1 MIEHEEPDWHMGGDA
16 CVARARPAT
25 LRDAVH
31 DLRGRRKLPVARAR
45 RPDPDQDVLDRIA
58 AGDTRGALRRLM
70 DRHGDAV
77 YRYCGTALRDRWL
90 AEDVHQQVF
99 IEAFRDLPRFAGRST
114 VRTWLFGIAR
124 HRVLDAAKART
135 RNQAHV
141 EIDGQ
146 ADAPDPTP
154 APGELLDRA
163 RMGEALAA
171 CLTELDEKSRDA
183 VVLRFQ
189 HGFTFEQMAEICG
202 EKSGTLQ
209 VRVARALPV
218 LRARLEL
225 RTGGF

>member
-1 MIEHEEPDWHMGGDA
+1 MIEDEEADWYMGGDA
-16 CVARARPAT
+16 CVAPAQPAT

-31 DLRGRRKLPVARAR
+31 DLRGRQELPVARAP
-45 RPDPDQDVLDRIA
+45 RPDPDRDLLDQVA

-77 YRYCGTALRDRWL
+77 YRYCATALHDRCL

-114 VRTWLFGIAR
+114 LRTWLFGIAR

-141 EIDGQ
+141 EVDGQ
-146 ADAPDPTP
+146 ADSPDPAP

-163 RMGEALAA
+163 RLREALAA
-171 CLTELDEKSRDA
+171 CLAELDEKSRNA

-218 LRARLEL
+218 LRARLEQ

>member
-1 MIEHEEPDWHMGGDA
+1 MSEDEERDWYMGGDA
-16 CVARARPAT
+16 CVARAQPVT
-25 LRDAVH
+25 LRDAMH
-31 DLRGRRKLPVARAR
+31 DLRGRQKLPVARAR
-45 RPDPDQDVLDRIA
+45 RPDPDQDVLDGVA

-90 AEDVHQQVF
+90 AEDVQQQVF

-124 HRVLDAAKART
+124 HRVLDAAKARVRT
-135 RNQAHV
+135 LAHV
-141 EIDGQ
+141 EVDGQ

-163 RMGEALAA
+163 RLGEALGA
-171 CLTELDEKSRDA
+171 CLAELDEKSRNA
-183 VVLRFQ
+183 VLLRFQ

-202 EKSGTLQ
+202 EKAGTLQ